1 MLSSLI
7 DRAEISGPISDTQAG
22 GFSMDYNSFYL
33 VSINFTIHPVK
44 GVGNSRGECDGGE
57 GDPRGGLLIRSSK
70 FQRIMYLGWVQFSLA
85 DLQKLYEDI
94 HINTYSIFEAK
105 GGTLTW

>member
-1 MLSSLI
+1 
-7 DRAEISGPISDTQAG
+7 
-22 GFSMDYNSFYL
+22 MDYDSFYL

-70 FQRIMYLGWVQFSLA
+70 FQRIMYLG
-85 DLQKLYEDI
+85 
-94 HINTYSIFEAK
+94 
-105 GGTLTW
+105 